1 MLNPTIAINYAKVI
15 LNNKSI
21 DLDKLYT
28 CFINVKDILNKRPLL
43 DFAFKNQFI
52 TEENKKELF
61 TSTFDIDNS
70 FTQIFDFIF
79 DNKKA
84 NYLSMIIDNFLKIYR
99 DKNKI
104 GEATIISCSD
114 PSENIK
120 NKIIEILKKDFELKD
135 IIYNVRIDKNIIN
148 GYKICINN
156 KMLDMSIEGILKKLE
171 NTILK

>member
-1 MLNPTIAINYAKVI
+1 
-15 LNNKSI
+15 
-21 DLDKLYT
+21 
-28 CFINVKDILNKRPLL
+28 
-43 DFAFKNQFI
+43 
-52 TEENKKELF
+52 
-61 TSTFDIDNS
+61 
-70 FTQIFDFIF
+70 
-79 DNKKA
+79 
-84 NYLSMIIDNFLKIYR
+84 MIIDNFLKIYR

-104 GEATIISCSD
+104 GEATIISCSE